1 VNFSDSIEKELAL
14 GRLRTGW
21 PCRGGGLQPHRD
33 GQAQPRGALRLAA
46 RRAAAHQRPSG
57 DPARATAA
65 DALEAGVNS
74 PMRTPPMQDATLI
87 EALSNATSLELYQCI
102 CPRSPV
108 LARRQ
113 PIADR

>member
-1 VNFSDSIEKELAL
+1 
-14 GRLRTGW
+14 
-21 PCRGGGLQPHRD
+21 
-33 GQAQPRGALRLAA
+33 
-46 RRAAAHQRPSG
+46 
-57 DPARATAA
+57 
-65 DALEAGVNS
+65 VNS